1 MRTRGKFEQIDKK
14 EDKRID
20 DLWDS
25 FHSDEKITN
34 ADVFDN
40 ETIPMILKEKPLAFL
55 DSFRTANPRLPL
67 NCLLFP
73 RTLVEICPGCDC
85 SEEPELVKPY
95 LENEL
100 VLPLLT
106 HNLAHYPREFS
117 ELIIQY
123 PYVGVQSYS
132 FFVASK
138 FIEEGSVLL
147 CSHCFDEMCD
157 KILKKLLE
165 TYRDEEKADLLKNV
179 VFPDLSL
186 ACREELQ
193 ILNEVKDAVVR
204 KNLEFIDPLTHK
216 ASLLNALRTA
226 QAFKAIP
233 QVDQE
238 DLTNIMNTLGEFKVS
253 IDQEIIQE
261 TLEKEWVIQALN
273 LDYHPKLS
281 IEDYLDII
289 IPRRKK
295 INSLVNDLI
304 SRGKREG
311 IAKINDEIW
320 QINRELVSSKTLESL
335 TFLTNFAF
343 DNAKILFSMF
353 AGALIGYHTASFVGC
368 GLGGLGGLAG
378 GTLEKLTKHK
388 PFKIAKYPRKTTE
401 WIKTKLEGP
410 EEKLLSILLSKDIE
424 VIQLWALTQKVK
436 KRSRRASVVIL

>member
-1 MRTRGKFEQIDKK
+1 MRARGKFEEIDKK
-14 EDKRID
+14 EDKRIS

-25 FHSDEKITN
+25 FHSDEEIAD

-40 ETIPMILKEKPLAFL
+40 ETIPMILKEKPLAFW
-55 DSFRTANPRLPL
+55 DSFRVANPRLPL

-73 RTLVEICPGCDC
+73 RTLVQICPGCDC
-85 SEEPELVKPY
+85 SDEPELLKPY
-95 LENEL
+95 LEKEL
-100 VLPLLT
+100 ILPLLT
-106 HNLAHYPREFS
+106 HDLAQYPREFS

-132 FFVASK
+132 FFVSSK

-147 CSHCFDEMCD
+147 CEHCFDERCD
-157 KILKKLLE
+157 KISKILSE
-165 TYRDEEKADLLKNV
+165 TCRDEETASSLKDV
-179 VFPDLSL
+179 LFPHLSL

-193 ILNEVKDAVVR
+193 ILKEVKDAVVQ
-204 KNLEFIDPLTHK
+204 KNLELLDPLFHK
-216 ASLLNALRTA
+216 ASLLSALRSA

-233 QVDQE
+233 QVDHD
-238 DLTNIMNTLGEFKVS
+238 DLTNIANTLGKLEVF

-261 TLEKEWVIQALN
+261 VVEKEWVIQALN
-273 LDYHPKLS
+273 LDYNPKLS

-304 SRGKREG
+304 SSGKREQ

-320 QINRELVSSKTLESL
+320 QINRELVSSETLESL
-335 TFLTNFAF
+335 TFLTNFVF
-343 DNAKILFSMF
+343 DNSKILFSMF
-353 AGALIGYHTASFVGC
+353 AGALIGYHAASFAGC

-378 GTLEKLTKHK
+378 GILEKLTKHK
-388 PFKIAKYPRKTTE
+388 PFKIAEYPRKTTE

-410 EEKLLSILLSKDIE
+410 EEKLLSILLSKDIK
-424 VIQLWALTQKVK
+424 VIQLWALTQKLK
-436 KRSRRASVVIL
+436 KEKT